1 MDSNIDPDNYVLKI
15 SRKDVLSE
23 SLKKIVQLSKLEGKD
38 LLKLPLK
45 IEFLNEPGIDIGGV
59 RNEYFSLIM
68 KELFN
73 PQFAMFKF
81 NEDVQLYWFNGS
93 TFEPNINFE
102 LVGTLMGLA
111 FYNNMFIDMPVVPAC
126 YKILLDQEPDLNDML
141 QWQPE
146 TAKSLQFILEYEEN
160 GGVTL
165 EEIIGRTFT
174 VDFEQFG
181 VMQEIEL
188 IPNGKNVPVTSA
200 NREDFVRLFIEYE
213 FKK

>member
-1 MDSNIDPDNYVLKI
+1 MLQTYNKIEWKHHKLLFLLRSFMDSNIDPDNYVLKI

-141 QWQPE
+141 
-146 TAKSLQFILEYEEN
+146 
-160 GGVTL
+160 
-165 EEIIGRTFT
+165 
-174 VDFEQFG
+174 
-181 VMQEIEL
+181 
-188 IPNGKNVPVTSA
+188 
-200 NREDFVRLFIEYE
+200 
-213 FKK
+213 